1 MKQKELSFG
10 LASLII
16 LISAVLI
23 VVGMIV
29 FNVKLQLLL
38 LLAWVFVAI
47 PAGIY
52 LRYPYKE
59 LEDASI
65 EFMKKALQPAMIM
78 FSVGALIA
86 MFIAAGTVPT
96 LVYYGIQIISP
107 GIFLFAVVILCSI
120 TSLATG
126 TSWGTIGTVGIAMLG
141 IGISLNIPIP
151 LIAGAIIS
159 GAVFGDKMSPLSDT
173 TIFAPAVSGAD
184 VMKHIRHMMYTTVPA
199 YLITIVLF
207 IVIGLKYGK
216 NSISQAEIDVITTG
230 LVNHF
235 KIGIIPLI
243 PMVVLATLLLMRRPA
258 FPSIMIGAALG
269 LVVAVLYQGQSL
281 DAGLKF
287 MYSGFKIET
296 GLSIDKLL
304 NRGGVFSFAGNIL
317 IMLFS
322 LGFAGV
328 LRHIGIIEALVK
340 PMLKRI
346 NSVGAVVAST
356 AVLCYGIN
364 LFGSL
369 TLGTVLTATIMMPVY
384 KEYNLKPENLSRAL
398 EDFGTLGSPMI
409 PWTNYS
415 LFIQETLAISPW
427 QLIQYSFLLYITPIF
442 SLIYGVTGFSMTKY
456 TDEELEELKAQQA

>member
-1 MKQKELSFG
+1 MKRKTLSFA

-16 LISAVLI
+16 LLSASLI
-23 VVGMIV
+23 IVGMLI
-29 FNVKLQLLL
+29 FDVKLQLLL
-38 LLAWVFVAI
+38 LLAWVFVAF
-47 PAGIY
+47 PAGLY
-52 LRYPYKE
+52 LKYTYKE

-78 FSVGALIA
+78 FAVGALIA
-86 MFIAAGTVPT
+86 TFLAAGTVPT
-96 LVYYGIQIISP
+96 LIYYGIQFINP
-107 GIFLFAVVILCSI
+107 TIFLFAVLILCSI

-126 TSWGTIGTVGIAMLG
+126 TSWGAIGTVGIAMLG

-151 LIAGAIIS
+151 LIVGSIIS
-159 GAVFGDKMSPLSDT
+159 GSVFGDKMSPLSDT
-173 TIFAPAVSGAD
+173 TIFAPAVSGAE
-184 VMKHIRHMMYTTVPA
+184 VMQHIRHMMYTTIPA
-199 YLITIVLF
+199 YLMTAVLF
-207 IVIGLKYGK
+207 IVIGVKYGK
-216 NSISQAEIDVITTG
+216 NSISQDEIDAITRG
-230 LVNHF
+230 LVDNF
-235 KIGIIPLI
+235 NIGFISLI
-243 PMVVLATLLLMRRPA
+243 PMIILAILLLTRRPS
-258 FPSIMIGAALG
+258 FPSIMIGALLG
-269 LVVAVLYQGQSL
+269 LIVAVLYQGYDL
-281 DAGLKF
+281 AETLTF

-328 LRHIGIIEALVK
+328 LRYIGIIEALVK

-369 TLGTVLTATIMMPVY
+369 TLGTVLTATIMTPVY
-384 KEYNLKPENLSRAL
+384 REYKLKPENLSRAL

-415 LFIQETLAISPW
+415 LFIQETLGITPW

-442 SLIYGVTGFSMTKY
+442 SLIYGVTGFTMTKY
-456 TDEELEELKAQQA
+456 TKEELAELK

>member
-1 MKQKELSFG
+1 MKRKTLSFA

-16 LISAVLI
+16 LLSASLI
-23 VVGMIV
+23 IVGMLI
-29 FNVKLQLLL
+29 FDVKLQLLL
-38 LLAWVFVAI
+38 LLAWVFVAF
-47 PAGIY
+47 PAGLY
-52 LRYPYKE
+52 LKYTYKE

-78 FSVGALIA
+78 FAVGALIA
-86 MFIAAGTVPT
+86 TFLAAGTVPT
-96 LVYYGIQIISP
+96 LIYYGIQFINP
-107 GIFLFAVVILCSI
+107 TIFLFAVLILCSI

-126 TSWGTIGTVGIAMLG
+126 TSWGAIGTVGIAMLG

-151 LIAGAIIS
+151 LIVGSIIS
-159 GAVFGDKMSPLSDT
+159 GSVFGDKMSPLSDT
-173 TIFAPAVSGAD
+173 TIFAPAVSGAE
-184 VMKHIRHMMYTTVPA
+184 VMQHIRHMMYTTIPA
-199 YLITIVLF
+199 YLITAVLF
-207 IVIGLKYGK
+207 IVIGVKYGK
-216 NSISQAEIDVITTG
+216 NSISQDEIDAITRG
-230 LVNHF
+230 LVDNF
-235 KIGIIPLI
+235 NIGFISLI
-243 PMVVLATLLLMRRPA
+243 PMIILAILLLTRRPS
-258 FPSIMIGAALG
+258 FPSIMIGALLG
-269 LVVAVLYQGQSL
+269 LIVAVLYQGYDL
-281 DAGLKF
+281 AETLTF

-328 LRHIGIIEALVK
+328 LRYIGIIEALVK

-369 TLGTVLTATIMMPVY
+369 TLGTVLTATIMTPVY
-384 KEYNLKPENLSRAL
+384 REYKLKPENLSRAL

-415 LFIQETLAISPW
+415 LFIQETLGITPW

-442 SLIYGVTGFSMTKY
+442 SLIYGVTGFTMTKY
-456 TDEELEELKAQQA
+456 TKEELAELK